1 MQYELVNVTG
11 VRDEPFTAEL
21 VIEGDEL
28 FQSLVGVFEDSD
40 EGNIAPGVSVY
51 NVWPDEYKRTGQTI
65 DRDPAEDA
73 EPVYTPQLV

>member
-21 VIEGDEL
+21 VIPGDEL
-28 FQSLVGVFEDSD
+28 FQSLVGVYEDSE

-51 NVWPDEYKRTGQTI
+51 NVWPNEFERTGQTI
-65 DRDPAEDA
+65 DRNPVEDA

>member
-21 VIEGDEL
+21 VILGDDL
-28 FQSLVGVFEDSD
+28 FQSLVGIYEDSE

-51 NVWPDEYKRTGQTI
+51 NVWPDEFERTGQMI
-65 DRDPAEDA
+65 DRDPAEDDD
-73 EPVYTPQLV
+73 PVYTPQLV